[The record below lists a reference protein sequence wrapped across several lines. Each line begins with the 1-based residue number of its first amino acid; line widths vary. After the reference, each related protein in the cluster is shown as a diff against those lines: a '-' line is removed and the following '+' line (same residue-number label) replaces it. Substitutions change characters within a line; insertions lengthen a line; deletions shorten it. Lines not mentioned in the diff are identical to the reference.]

1 MPRSKSRKKIYFYLF
16 ILLLLSSTFNFNIIS
31 KFNKLNLINHIKI
44 TGLSEIEKSE
54 LENKLTIFIKKNIF
68 LISKEEVDVILKNNN
83 YIDSYKIKKVFPS
96 KLLVSIKKTKFI
108 GRTILDGKKY
118 YIDKNGKLTQLSLVK
133 KEFNLPQVFGSFKV
147 KDFIKLQEI
156 LYLNGFNLNE
166 INKYYYFKSDRWDI
180 KNKDSVTIK
189 LPSKNIEKSLKNYK
203 SLLKSNKI
211 IQGQLIDLR
220 MKNKIIFTDAKK

>member
-1 MPRSKSRKKIYFYLF
+1 MPHTKSRKKIYFYLF

-54 LENKLTIFIKKNIF
+54 LEKKLSIFIKKNIF
-68 LISKEEVDVILKNNN
+68 LISKEEVDIIIKENN
-83 YIDSYKIKKVFPS
+83 YIDTYKIKKIFPS

-118 YIDKNGKLTQLSLVK
+118 YIGQNGKLTQLSLFK
-133 KEFNLPQVFGSFKV
+133 QEFNLPQVFGSFKA

-156 LYLNGFNLNE
+156 LYLNGFNLND
-166 INKYYYFKSDRWDI
+166 IDKYYYFKSDRWDI
-180 KNKDSVTIK
+180 KNKDSVTLK

-220 MKNKIIFTDAKK
+220 MENKIIFTDAKK

>member
-118 YIDKNGKLTQLSLVK
+118 YIGKNGKLTQLSLVK